1 MFYALKFSRVQMSSV
16 NRLRFGRQPPLT
28 VSRTSHKSLTDSDG
42 IRTFGRNVSSLNVLT
57 VVMQFIEAK
66 ACVVAMIIYYIYLL
80 LFLVFEN
87 NLFHLWYFKSNFY
100 GCYIWIVVF
109 LHHCYR
115 SQKEKI
121 GYMNN
126 TRLIIFNPLLFIF
139 LLWNSIGRLH
149 VGFAFVINFLF
160 AVLIHNNTP
169 DKLFANENV
178 LYFYFGR
185 CSILLQII
193 WSTYRSMFLCVCVCK
208 YFML

>member
-1 MFYALKFSRVQMSSV
+1 MDNKIIKRRQTKICKATTYLLTMFYALKFSRVQMSSV

-57 VVMQFIEAK
+57 LVIQFIEAE
-66 ACVVAMIIYYIYLL
+66 ACVVAMIFFFYHYLL

-109 LHHCYR
+109 LQHCYR

-126 TRLIIFNPLLFIF
+126 TRLIIFNPLLIF
-139 LLWNSIGRLH
+139 
-149 VGFAFVINFLF
+149 FAMKFNRQAPRWICFC
-160 AVLIHNNTP
+160 
-169 DKLFANENV
+169 D
-178 LYFYFGR
+178 
-185 CSILLQII
+185 
-193 WSTYRSMFLCVCVCK
+193 
-208 YFML
+208 